1 MRKLANVQRRNINS
15 GLLLVDKP
23 EGPSSASVVHK
34 AKAILGAKKVGHL
47 GTLDPFASGL
57 LLLGVNDGT
66 KIADIFLRAPKT
78 YRGVI
83 GLGVETDSQDCT
95 GTVTAVRDVPP
106 LNEHDLRALESRFS
120 GELEQI
126 PPMFSALKQGGMR
139 LYRLARQGRE
149 VPRQP
154 RSIRIDEIQLRKINP
169 AEIAIEVTCSRGTY
183 VRTLAAD
190 LGAAVGCGAHLKSLR
205 RLACGQL
212 RIEQAASLEDLAQRY
227 CSVADA
233 LIPLAQA
240 LSHLRAIV
248 WEERWLDRLRMGQQ
262 ELLRPIGKPAA
273 KEEPVR
279 IVNRRGDLVALI
291 EWQDNSAGGEWR
303 LSRVFKE

>member
-1 MRKLANVQRRNINS
+1 MLESIRSLPPV
-15 GLLLVDKP
+15 P
-23 EGPSSASVVHK
+23 
-34 AKAILGAKKVGHL
+34 
-47 GTLDPFASGL
+47 
-57 LLLGVNDGT
+57 
-66 KIADIFLRAPKT
+66 
-78 YRGVI
+78 
-83 GLGVETDSQDCT
+83 
-95 GTVTAVRDVPP
+95 TVTLLPAPELVPVP
-106 LNEHDLRALESRFS
+106 VEVY
-120 GELEQI
+120 ELELVGFD
-126 PPMFSALKQGGMR
+126 PPELELSVR
-139 LYRLARQGRE
+139 
-149 VPRQP
+149 
-154 RSIRIDEIQLRKINP
+154 
-169 AEIAIEVTCSRGTY
+169 CSSGTY

-227 CSVADA
+227 SNVADA

-240 LSHLRAIV
+240 ISHLRAIV